1 MIRAAQSNTTPLT
14 FTVLNTTLNLIKDKK
29 LKAIAIASSKRSV
42 LLPEIPT
49 IAESGYSGV
58 QADSW
63 FGLFAPVKT
72 SRLGSC
78 NARRGA
84 GKNWE

>member
-63 FGLFAPVKT
+63 FCTAAWF
-72 SRLGSC
+72 
-78 NARRGA
+78 
-84 GKNWE
+84 